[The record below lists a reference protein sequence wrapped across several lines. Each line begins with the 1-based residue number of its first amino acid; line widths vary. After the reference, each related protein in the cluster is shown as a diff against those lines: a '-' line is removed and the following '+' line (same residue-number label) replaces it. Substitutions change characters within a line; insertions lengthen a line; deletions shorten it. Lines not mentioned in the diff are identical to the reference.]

1 MLCGGSWSF
10 RVCGGLPRG
19 VAVLGDRRPF
29 RRNSAAWHTRA
40 KGYSAQAVK
49 PDVCRCAEIE
59 KKHISS
65 TTVSTTNV
73 PNAFSSRAWMVRGLS
88 RKVGS
93 AAVGSLRDGVRT
105 AKEEMMSFLGSG
117 GALMA
122 RQWKRT
128 RSWST
133 LMRLAFGRQ
142 LQVYQAL
149 AQTALQRH
157 VRGLLRLRRI
167 GGFVL
172 FIDKEFLQP
181 TSTASSFWPSVLRDY
196 RARRQH
202 EFGYWL
208 HRQDVQLTT
217 CPLCACGG
225 PRLVLGGV
233 ARPQRVRESSKQS
246 LQQCSPSHPAPPP

>member
-1 MLCGGSWSF
+1 MVGSEALPLLFLRYLDWTTVFTTAACNLRFERFGPASALSVTARLARRTKSLPSFGQECRSF
-10 RVCGGLPRG
+10 REGCPH
-19 VAVLGDRRPF
+19 
-29 RRNSAAWHTRA
+29 S
-40 KGYSAQAVK
+40 
-49 PDVCRCAEIE
+49 
-59 KKHISS
+59 
-65 TTVSTTNV
+65 

-93 AAVGSLRDGVRT
+93 AAVGVRT
-105 AKEEMMSFLGSG
+105 AKEEMMLFLGSG

-157 VRGLLRLRRI
+157 VRGLLRLCRI

-172 FIDKEFLQP
+172 FIDKDFLQP
-181 TSTASSFWPSVLRDY
+181 TSTASCFWPSVPRDY
-196 RARRQH
+196 RVRRQQ

-208 HRQDVQLTT
+208 HRQDALSV
-217 CPLCACGG
+217 CGG
-225 PRLVLGGV
+225 PRLVPGGV
-233 ARPQRVRESSKQS
+233 ARPQRTIARKDS
-246 LQQCSPSHPAPPP
+246 